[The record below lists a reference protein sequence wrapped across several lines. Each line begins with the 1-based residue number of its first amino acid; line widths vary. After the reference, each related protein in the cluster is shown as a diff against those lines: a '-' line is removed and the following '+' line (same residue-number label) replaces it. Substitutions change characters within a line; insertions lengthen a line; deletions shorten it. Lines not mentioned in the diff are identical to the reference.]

1 MDRQYCIYKLDTPF
15 VIYVLLK
22 TLKSNMCVC
31 LSNKK
36 ELKPRFLSQVA
47 DSD

>member
-22 TLKSNMCVC
+22 TFEKQHVC
-31 LSNKK
+31 LFI
-36 ELKPRFLSQVA
+36 E
-47 DSD
+47 